1 MAAKPLPIA
10 GAEVVANAVGKAG
23 QAIKKPVFGSKIT
36 LRWDAKREEWIPE
49 TKEVTREVPAWMAG
63 LGVVVGALGLA
74 TLAGTVASTTKR
86 LQKREE

>member
-1 MAAKPLPIA
+1 MVAKPLPLA

-36 LRWDAKREEWIPE
+36 YEWDGEEWVPL
-49 TKEVTREVPAWMAG
+49 TKETTREVPAWMAG

-74 TLAGTVASTTKR
+74 TLAGTVASTGKR
-86 LQKREE
+86 LAKREEP